1 MGRTAVIMV
10 ELMKILRF
18 KGNEQ
23 EWTIP
28 LMELSDE
35 LKRNLRLKS
44 MEFIN
49 LLNQID
55 DAELRSSVAGANVIT
70 LDRIFKAPAAQR

>member
-1 MGRTAVIMV
+1 VGRTAVIRMG
-10 ELMKILRF
+10 LMKILRF

-49 LLNQID
+49 LLNQVD
-55 DAELRSSVAGANVIT
+55 DAETRSSVASADVIT
-70 LDRIFKAPAAQR
+70 LDRIFKAPAAQQ

>member
-1 MGRTAVIMV
+1 
-10 ELMKILRF
+10 MKILRF

>member
-1 MGRTAVIMV
+1 MV